1 MGEIKS
7 TIDLVMERTKGM
19 TMTGEEKRHLE
30 EEREERVAQG
40 LAARYLQGDVGL
52 EELVR
57 KTQGASAPF
66 GRAVLN
72 SMVQALVPGGEEFS
86 RALDALERLK
96 GKELQGAIKRARD
109 LSLQFA
115 HALQK
120 RRRRLKAELWDE
132 LAKRGVKGSAVEPN
146 VDASPRWMKTVE
158 ELQREFE
165 PRLQELKESV
175 LAKLQEKE

>member
-19 TMTGEEKRHLE
+19 TLSGEEKRHLE

-40 LAARYLQGDVGL
+40 LTVRYLQGDVGL

-57 KTQGASAPF
+57 KSEGSSAPF
-66 GRAVLN
+66 GRAILN
-72 SMVQALVPGGEEFS
+72 SMVEALVLGREEFP

-96 GKELQGAIKRARD
+96 GKELREPLKRAKD

-115 HALQK
+115 QALQK

-132 LAKRGVKGSAVEPN
+132 LAQRGVRGSAVEPN
-146 VDASPRWMKTVE
+146 VEASPRWTETLE
-158 ELQREFE
+158 ELQQEFE
-165 PRLQELKESV
+165 PRLRELKQSM
-175 LAKLQEKE
+175 LAKL